1 MCICK
6 WNYIY
11 YLECLWQVWKQKG
24 EEYRVAGKGGWL
36 WVSQTR
42 RCLSISQNKVGL
54 RAVATKLRAD
64 RAKTAAAKL
73 SRRENEEV
81 EKMYVDVD
89 EDPVGGEEAI
99 TGQKPE
105 KVDDLVTDGLREC
118 ELMLTESSSDKSD
131 ADRETASVEL
141 IDVSAEL
148 VARGQYPLC
157 VKPVSRLDGLL
168 EKRQKQYEI
177 EMKNKAL
184 LAQALAK
191 YRSQELNKKATP
203 AKIAA
208 PCVTSDNKLA
218 VCKAGRTHP
227 CYSVLCRREAFINGR
242 CYSVTCTRHINN
254 SHDVTQR
261 SKSVTEVEKSN
272 SESRLSNGLADLSA
286 ETGKCVA
293 ATKDTLVNCVKAA
306 GVKTGESNH
315 ADVVMENDVDMN
327 SVASHDSKHVVTLR
341 GCESAT
347 SVESCV
353 TNGSMST
360 TSANSD
366 MKESGSTS
374 PIGSGLDDSVSTS
387 VGCSDTK
394 DLTSVECSDTKDP
407 ALTSV
412 LSSDTNDSVV
422 TSVGCGDATN
432 SVVTSVESSGT
443 TDSVLTSIGCG
454 DTNDSAL
461 TSVGVSDTND
471 LISVGFADTKDST
484 LTSDVSS
491 CTKDPMLTGVGCG
504 DTTDSVLT
512 SVGFGN
518 TTNAVVTSVGVS
530 DTNDL
535 TSVESSGTKDSALT
549 SVGVSD
555 TTDLAS
561 VESSD
566 TKDPVLTSVDCG
578 DTKESVVTSV
588 VSSNTNDSVVTSIGF
603 GDTKDSVSTSVT
615 NSDTKCSVT
624 SSDPKNSVVTSVIS
638 SDTKDP
644 VLTSV
649 TISNTKC
656 SVVSSVTSSDTKCSV
671 LESVGN
677 SDTNDSTLTNVT
689 SSDTKCSI
697 LPTAGSSDTKGTPLT
712 KLVSSASK
720 SSVSPRVVKSS
731 VSSSVVS
738 RITKAS
744 TSTSVVSG
752 AAAKSSKSNTVVSMQ
767 ALIQGGKIHLTPDS
781 VAELESKLA
790 NVGCTRFKTSI
801 GRFAHATRKSLAG
814 RYVLRKG
821 GIPNVHKFMTR
832 ARCSSLFCLDRFQT
846 RRLARFG
853 GLRETPGFNYNCKM
867 NNVYWPYPCPR
878 TLFKTAWRYRTHCVN
893 SYAAAALQMRVLWA
907 CVRWDD
913 LTQKPPAGGTNTV
926 STETDIV
933 TTELLKRR
941 EIGPYGLQSEFLV
954 RRINVPIGVT
964 TQPKGESWRVGT
976 SILLSYYSM
985 SFIMFT

>member
-1 MCICK
+1 M
-6 WNYIY
+6 
-11 YLECLWQVWKQKG
+11 
-24 EEYRVAGKGGWL
+24 

-42 RCLSISQNKVGL
+42 RCLSVSQDKVGL

-64 RAKTAAAKL
+64 RVKTATAKL
-73 SRRENEEV
+73 SRRDNDDA
-81 EKMYVDVD
+81 EKMDVDVD
-89 EDPVGGEEAI
+89 EDPIGGGDAI
-99 TGQKPE
+99 TGHKPD
-105 KVDDLVTDGLREC
+105 KVDDLVTDGLRES
-118 ELMLTESSSDKSD
+118 EPMLTESSSDKSD
-131 ADRETASVEL
+131 ADRDAASVEL

-148 VARGQYPLC
+148 IARGQYPLC
-157 VKPVSRLDGLL
+157 VKPASRLDGLL

-191 YRSQELNKKATP
+191 YRSQELNKKAAP
-203 AKIAA
+203 AKIAT
-208 PCVTSDNKLA
+208 PCVTSDSKLA
-218 VCKAGRTHP
+218 VRKAGRTHP

-272 SESRLSNGLADLSA
+272 SESRLSNGLDDLST

-315 ADVVMENDVDMN
+315 ADVVMENDVGMN

-347 SVESCV
+347 SVESWV

-366 MKESGSTS
+366 VKESGSTS
-374 PIGSGLDDSVSTS
+374 LIGSGLEESVSTS
-387 VGCSDTK
+387 VGVSDTK

-412 LSSDTNDSVV
+412 LSSDTKDSVSTSIGCGDTTDSVLTSVGCSHTKDSLSPSVCNDTEDPASTSVGVSDTNDFTSFESSAKGSVLTSVECGDTNDSSSTSVGCGVTTDSVVTSIGCGDTRDSSLTSVGASDANDLTSVECSDTKDPALTSVLSSDTKDSVV
-422 TSVGCGDATN
+422 TSVGCGDTTNSVVTNVESSGTTDSVLTSIGCGDTTNSVVTSVGSSGTKDPLSTSLGVSDTNDLTSVERSETKDSMLTSVGSGDTKESVLTSVGYSDTKDPMLTSSDTTN

-454 DTNDSAL
+454 DTKDPAL
-461 TSVGVSDTND
+461 TSNLSRD
-471 LISVGFADTKDST
+471 IKCS
-484 LTSDVSS
+484 
-491 CTKDPMLTGVGCG
+491 
-504 DTTDSVLT
+504 
-512 SVGFGN
+512 
-518 TTNAVVTSVGVS
+518 VVTSVGCS
-530 DTNDL
+530 DTNN
-535 TSVESSGTKDSALT
+535 
-549 SVGVSD
+549 
-555 TTDLAS
+555 
-561 VESSD
+561 
-566 TKDPVLTSVDCG
+566 SVD
-578 DTKESVVTSV
+578 
-588 VSSNTNDSVVTSIGF
+588 
-603 GDTKDSVSTSVT
+603 
-615 NSDTKCSVT
+615 
-624 SSDPKNSVVTSVIS
+624 TSVIS

-644 VLTSV
+644 ALTSA
-649 TISNTKC
+649 
-656 SVVSSVTSSDTKCSV
+656 
-671 LESVGN
+671 
-677 SDTNDSTLTNVT
+677 T

-697 LPTAGSSDTKGTPLT
+697 LPSAGSSDTKGTPLT

-720 SSVSPRVVKSS
+720 SSVSPSVVKSS
-731 VSSSVVS
+731 VSSTVMS

-744 TSTSVVSG
+744 MASSVVG
-752 AAAKSSKSNTVVSMQ
+752 GVAAKSSKSNTVVSMQ

-832 ARCSSLFCLDRFQT
+832 ARCSSLFCLDRFQA

-913 LTQKPPAGGTNTV
+913 LTQKPPAGGTNTI

-964 TQPKGESWRVGT
+964 TQPKGE
-976 SILLSYYSM
+976 
-985 SFIMFT
+985 